1 MSAAQ
6 HSPEDPRAQAE
17 AILRRIGGAAG
28 STVDLAEGAVALA
41 AFDRPRVP
49 LARYLHHL
57 DVLAGDL
64 AEAAA
69 AAGDP
74 EPPLDRRAQ
83 LLARVMAER
92 HGYAGDRQTYDDLQ
106 NANLMRVIDR
116 RRGLPVALGIL
127 YIHAA
132 RAQGWSAVGLNFPGH
147 FLIRLDGRGGR
158 LILDPFAEGRVRTV
172 ADLRELLHQTQ
183 GPDTELTPAHYETAA
198 DRDVLMRLQNNIRIR
213 LIHDE
218 QIERAVQVL
227 EGMLLFAP
235 DQPGLW
241 REAGLLHAHLGNLR
255 AGIAALEK
263 FIEIGADAQRHDA
276 TIMLQSLRAR
286 LN

>member
-1 MSAAQ
+1 
-6 HSPEDPRAQAE
+6 
-17 AILRRIGGAAG
+17 
-28 STVDLAEGAVALA
+28 
-41 AFDRPRVP
+41 
-49 LARYLHHL
+49 
-57 DVLAGDL
+57 
-64 AEAAA
+64 
-69 AAGDP
+69 
-74 EPPLDRRAQ
+74 
-83 LLARVMAER
+83 MAER
-92 HGYAGDRQTYDDLQ
+92 HGYSGDRQTYDDLQ

-132 RAQGWSAVGLNFPGH
+132 RAQGWKAVGLNFPGH
-147 FLIRLDGRGGR
+147 FLIRLDGRGHR

-172 ADLRELLHQTQ
+172 ADLRDLLRQTQ
-183 GPDTELTPAHYETAA
+183 GPDAELTPAHYETAA
-198 DRDVLMRLQNNIRIR
+198 DRDVLLRLQNNIRIR
-213 LIHDE
+213 LIRDE

-263 FIEIGADAQRHDA
+263 FIAIGAGTQRHDA
-276 TIMLQSLRAR
+276 AVMLQSLRAR